1 MNKSYNFNSLE
12 FNLYQL
18 LDIPL
23 TATCQE
29 ASKSFRKIVKKF
41 HPDKITKLEEKIY
54 ENIITANHILSD
66 PILKN
71 QYDNWLLKSNQQHN
85 QLKDNFKNSKQNVNK
100 YFPSNKKEAANSFVE
115 QSRMLLNRHGNMN
128 YSRDVKTNLSNHES
142 KRRELKNIQ
151 RDFNLNEENF
161 NTVFEDRKV
170 NGLYSDKIIRYEQD
184 KIVPY
189 QCSKNKVNYVHL
201 EDCKKLYLEDSVQT
215 DNYTSLD
222 RAFKL
227 YQTGKVTKNKTN
239 NRDNNDF
246 QYDNMDIEIDRL
258 NLDELN
264 I

>member
-1 MNKSYNFNSLE
+1 MNKSYDFNSLE

-18 LDIPL
+18 LNIPL
-23 TATCQE
+23 NATSHE

-54 ENIITANHILSD
+54 ENIITAHHILSD
-66 PILKN
+66 PNLKN

-85 QLKDNFKNSKQNVNK
+85 QLKDNFKNSKQNVKK

-227 YQTGKVTKNKTN
+227 YQTSKVIKNN
-239 NRDNNDF
+239 NSNHNNF
-246 QYDNMDIEIDRL
+246 EYDTMDDEIDRL